1 MLNVGAI
8 VRPIAYT
15 LTGVSSNNG
24 SDSNAGC
31 PSVCKMTGASDERFC
46 DCTGGIMSNFNGTLI
61 DGIIPTL
68 DVSQRGTWASQLYTV
83 DVTTTS
89 YAIGFRFSSSF
100 MLQEVEPSIFL
111 CTPWSIPR
119 SGLTINIHRD
129 FVFPGFTSTT
139 PIGSTTLTLQ
149 QNCESLE
156 TIYITTSS
164 TRDGNIYYIEFT
176 NSATVGVIYIGE
188 VIFRD
193 QVIQNPVCKSIE
205 VMSNCMPIR
214 LCILNTKIYFN
225 CTNRIC
231 NQKHNVHV

>member
-31 PSVCKMTGASDERFC
+31 FSVCRMTSASNERFC

-83 DVTTTS
+83 DRSATFH
-89 YAIGFRFSSSF
+89 AIGFRFSSSF
-100 MLQEVEPSIFL
+100 MLQEVELSIFL
-111 CTPWSIPR
+111 CNKWSIPR

-129 FVFPGFTSTT
+129 ITFPAFTSTT
-139 PIGSTTLTLQ
+139 PIGSSTTLTLQ

-156 TIYITTSS
+156 TIYINTSP
-164 TRDGNIYYIEFT
+164 TRNGNIYVIEFT
-176 NSATVGVIYIGE
+176 NSATVGEIDIGE
-188 VIFRD
+188 VIFRNQATQD
-193 QVIQNPVCKSIE
+193 RVCKSD
-205 VMSNCMPIR
+205 R
-214 LCILNTKIYFN
+214 ILTILYYFSIV
-225 CTNRIC
+225 CTT
-231 NQKHNVHV
+231 